1 MLSTSSKWLIFS
13 GVIVTGVLVYLLA
26 PVITPFLMGALLAYL
41 GDPLADRLET
51 KKLSRTLSVIIVF
64 VVIFL
69 VVLLVPIVL
78 LPLIEQQVSALAAN
92 FPKYIDWV
100 QQNVVPFISQ
110 TLNVDPT
117 VLNTDT
123 IKQSI
128 VGSWR
133 EVGGFAGNI
142 VSGIS
147 KSGMVL
153 LAWVAN
159 LVLVPVVTFYLL
171 RDWDVLIDKIHKLLP
186 RNSEPTV
193 VKLAKESDDVLGQFL
208 RGQLTVMVVLG
219 FIYTMG
225 LWIVGLDLALL
236 VGMVAG
242 LVSFVPYLGFIV
254 GIVLAGIA
262 AIMQFGDMTYLF
274 YVLIVFGIGQ
284 AFEGMLLTPL
294 LVGDKIGLH
303 PVAVIFAVMAGGQ
316 LFGFVGVLL
325 ALPVAAII
333 VVLLR
338 HMHELYKT
346 SEIYGE
352 SAPDEAA
359 QNPDEPSS

>member
-1 MLSTSSKWLIFS
+1 
-13 GVIVTGVLVYLLA
+13 
-26 PVITPFLMGALLAYL
+26 
-41 GDPLADRLET
+41 
-51 KKLSRTLSVIIVF
+51 
-64 VVIFL
+64 
-69 VVLLVPIVL
+69 
-78 LPLIEQQVSALAAN
+78 
-92 FPKYIDWV
+92 
-100 QQNVVPFISQ
+100 
-110 TLNVDPT
+110 
-117 VLNTDT
+117 
-123 IKQSI
+123 
-128 VGSWR
+128 
-133 EVGGFAGNI
+133 
-142 VSGIS
+142 
-147 KSGMVL
+147 L

-171 RDWDVLIDKIHKLLP
+171 RDWDVLMDKIRRLLP
-186 RNSEPTV
+186 RTSEQTI

-219 FIYTMG
+219 FIYTVG

-236 VGMVAG
+236 VGTIAG

-254 GIVLAGIA
+254 GIVFAGVA
-262 AIMQFGDMTYLF
+262 AIMQFGDITYLLF
-274 YVLIVFGIGQ
+274 VLIVFGIGQ

-325 ALPVAAII
+325 ALPVAAIV

-352 SAPDEAA
+352 IVVDELTE
-359 QNPDEPSS
+359 NSDEKSS